1 MGEHGQNLRLNRLA
15 VSGSIESLGMTN
27 ESDQPTPRFVT
38 CPCQYCNGGIE
49 FDAASFAKGETRTVE
64 CPHCKLETLIF
75 VPHQKAPPIVT
86 PSNQQNETSQPFT
99 SLSYK
104 DSIELIRNAAEQGD
118 ARAQHWL
125 AFRYINGEGVPA
137 DYSKAVIWLSKAA
150 EQGFV
155 ESQIQLGFAYLEG
168 MGLPRDYSKAVVWL
182 GKAVEQGNAVA
193 QNMLGCCYMEG
204 EAIPKDYHKAAL
216 LFIKAAEQ
224 GNPDAQFN
232 LAGCFINGWGVPQD
246 SVDAY
251 RYANLAAKQGKK
263 AAIEMRDELS
273 KKLSLSQITEGQRR
287 TDSPKQTTPPPLKP
301 QPQGNSSILTIGDI
315 AITSEKVITP
325 NGTGS
330 LADSQWIF
338 SDMSRTES
346 RMPAIAV
353 ILAIVFALLCLIGL
367 LFLLMRETT
376 TTGYAEVSMHSGNLY
391 HKVQIPISSKADV
404 DRVRE
409 LVNKAQSLAAQAR
422 ANK

>member
-1 MGEHGQNLRLNRLA
+1 MSNP
-15 VSGSIESLGMTN
+15 SN
-27 ESDQPTPRFVT
+27 EPPRYVT
-38 CPCQYCNGGIE
+38 CRCQHCDGHIE
-49 FDAASFAKGETRTVE
+49 FDASDFGTRETRMVE
-64 CPHCKLETLIF
+64 CPHCKLETVIF
-75 VPHQKAPPIVT
+75 IPQQKAPPIVT
-86 PSNQQNETSQPFT
+86 PSNKQSETPQSFA

-125 AFRYINGEGVPA
+125 ALRYINVEGVPE
-137 DYSKAVIWLSKAA
+137 DYNKAVMWLSKAA

-168 MGLPRDYSKAVVWL
+168 LGLPRDYSKAVVWL
-182 GKAVEQGNAVA
+182 SKAAEQGNAVA

-204 EAIPKDYHKAAL
+204 EAVPKDYQKAAL

-232 LAGCFINGWGVPQD
+232 LAGCCLNGWGVPQD
-246 SVDAY
+246 SIDAY
-251 RYANLAAKQGKK
+251 RYANLAAAQGKK

-287 TDSPKQTTPPPLKP
+287 TDPPKQTPRPPPSPPP
-301 QPQGNSSILTIGDI
+301 QSSVSILTIGDI

-325 NGTGS
+325 NGTGN

-338 SDMSRTES
+338 SDMSRTET
-346 RMPAIAV
+346 RMPAIAI

-367 LFLLMRETT
+367 LFLLMKETT
-376 TTGYAEVSMHSGNLY
+376 TTGYAEVSVHSGNLY
-391 HKVQIPISSKADV
+391 HKVQIPVQSKTDV
-404 DRVRE
+404 DRIRE
-409 LVNKAQSLAAQAR
+409 LVNKAQLLAAQAR
-422 ANK
+422 LTNNK